1 MRERETVPEGVV
13 RPEDPKAGV
22 AMRGGAAS
30 WLLRA
35 ALEARQGET
44 GPRPPCILV
53 VEDDGPTRRMF
64 ATFLRR
70 RGFDV
75 LEAEHGQAA
84 LTLARQDEPD
94 AVVLDIRM
102 PVLDGVTTAELMKL
116 DANTA
121 HIPLIAVTG
130 HPFEG
135 GEDEWRRYGFSA
147 YLPKPLEPEAL
158 ANAVTALMTGD

>member
-1 MRERETVPEGVV
+1 MKR
-13 RPEDPKAGV
+13 EDPQEGV
-22 AMRGGAAS
+22 AMRCGAAS

-35 ALEARQGET
+35 ALEARPGES

-53 VEDDGPTRRMF
+53 GEDDGPTRRMF

-75 LEAEHGQAA
+75 LEAEQGQQARA
-84 LTLARQDEPD
+84 LARQDEPD

-102 PVLDGVTTAELMKL
+102 PVLDGVTTAELLKL
-116 DANTA
+116 DAATA

-135 GEDEWRRYGFSA
+135 GEEEARRYGFAA
-147 YLPKPLEPEAL
+147 YLPKPLAPEEL
-158 ANAVTALMTGD
+158 ANAVTALMTPD